1 MISKLFLVTML
12 TFPLMN
18 SQIAHASSINCSIV
32 KTQHRELGEVIHPEM
47 MGNLYAR
54 GMLKI
59 AVKVAEENFSTFEDA
74 AKDILQSEDDKSLA
88 ALKNRSKNFN
98 YWQKNRRIPNA
109 DFATVASIMA
119 KLTAEELGAINLVYL
134 ANKNEGRV
142 SFSEVIYKLISKSEG
157 TVVVTTPQLVQAMAD
172 YPTSCLQQVFVK
184 KQAANLINKMNMAV
198 AENLDDVVVLEDGVR
213 LGSRSLIQ
221 LPKLSVAKKKYNED
235 SIDSLHIGQRL
246 LSEVGGSFN
255 SYRDSNA
262 VIHGVSNIETI
273 KHFHKFYGLSDF
285 AVLNKKEGTVSIF
298 DDSAR
303 LIKKINVDILSAN
316 DRINAGGAGIY
327 YGLMGSANTYYAK
340 ALSDKAM
347 REVFTAKQALNLR
360 FDGPLYIL
368 PLETSDHK
376 FRIKNKRLAFSGF
389 QFYRKSRIYNYSID
403 TETKFKLEIKHN
415 YKSKFVADYINT
427 LEKEKSRLMQILK
440 VDNDDYNILAG
451 FAIGV
456 LAPESDF
463 GKNWKYLLKEFLP
476 GAVSL
481 AKGNG
486 LDTSKN
492 SRGPTQL
499 KVIPDEIMEY
509 YRINKT
515 NLTDPENAAVAT
527 IAVSADFLKQLRNL
541 GVNHKSI
548 SEENIQNYLYYLYQG
563 KRVQIKEALAT
574 PDDNLA
580 IRKIMTVVKGLEFLE
595 Y

>member
-303 LIKKINVDILSAN
+303 LIKNQC
-316 DRINAGGAGIY
+316 RH
-327 YGLMGSANTYYAK
+327 
-340 ALSDKAM
+340 
-347 REVFTAKQALNLR
+347 F
-360 FDGPLYIL
+360 
-368 PLETSDHK
+368 
-376 FRIKNKRLAFSGF
+376 
-389 QFYRKSRIYNYSID
+389 
-403 TETKFKLEIKHN
+403 
-415 YKSKFVADYINT
+415 
-427 LEKEKSRLMQILK
+427 
-440 VDNDDYNILAG
+440 
-451 FAIGV
+451 IG
-456 LAPESDF
+456 
-463 GKNWKYLLKEFLP
+463 K
-476 GAVSL
+476 
-481 AKGNG
+481 
-486 LDTSKN
+486 
-492 SRGPTQL
+492 
-499 KVIPDEIMEY
+499 
-509 YRINKT
+509 
-515 NLTDPENAAVAT
+515 
-527 IAVSADFLKQLRNL
+527 
-541 GVNHKSI
+541 
-548 SEENIQNYLYYLYQG
+548 
-563 KRVQIKEALAT
+563 
-574 PDDNLA
+574 
-580 IRKIMTVVKGLEFLE
+580 
-595 Y
+595 